1 MIYGCCTSFHFKIYK
16 YNIISI
22 IYIINYTI
30 ITLPKCIYYTVINKF
45 IIKIIFISFVIK
57 YYFITIIC
65 TFILFIL
72 LRCSSI
78 NKNTKLGR
86 TASNT

>member
-57 YYFITIIC
+57 YYFR
-65 TFILFIL
+65 FL
-72 LRCSSI
+72 SV
-78 NKNTKLGR
+78 
-86 TASNT
+86 